1 MARAAVDGN
10 KDALDLFLWKKDV
23 GMVVAKG
30 SSYSS
35 DPVTFL
41 IAVDEGN
48 TGEYNYWYTIILL
61 LLLLLLLL
69 WLILYDCMRCNVRH
83 LNNEYLVDRS
93 HYQGSVNALH
103 LRFV

>member
-48 TGEYNYWYTIILL
+48 TGEYNY
-61 LLLLLLLL
+61 
-69 WLILYDCMRCNVRH
+69 
-83 LNNEYLVDRS
+83 
-93 HYQGSVNALH
+93 
-103 LRFV
+103 